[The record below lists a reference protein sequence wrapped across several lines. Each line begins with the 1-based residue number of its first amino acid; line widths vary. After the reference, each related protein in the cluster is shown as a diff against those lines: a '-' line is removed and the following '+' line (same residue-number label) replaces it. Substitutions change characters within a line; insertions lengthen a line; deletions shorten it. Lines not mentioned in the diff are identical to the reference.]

1 MDFVNRIGYDN
12 FVWWLGVVEDDRDP
26 LKMGRCRVR
35 IFGSHNP
42 NLDLIPTDSLPWAS
56 PVNPTNNSKK
66 IDTPLPGEYIL
77 GFFLDGL
84 SSQVPVMLGVVPGI
98 AQEDPKTGTGFSPLA
113 REYNNP
119 GIIKLDQDKT
129 PVLPGTA
136 NGKTATGSTANNMS
150 LQQVGKPS
158 IPQNAVTANNTI
170 IAWTN
175 SNLVHAC
182 DFRFLINLGDL
193 NIGTIEN
200 PFTLIE
206 QSIANAKNKAAAMI
220 RVLLTQLLTNFRLAF
235 TGIIAALNLDPT
247 GQVAKVVSQAREVIR
262 TINYYS
268 RRLAEIVGSVA
279 LVISLIQELR
289 QVIEWIRTLP
299 SKILAL
305 LRDCLTT
312 FQSAVVSAVGQIA
325 ALPGQV
331 TNGLSGT
338 FEELK
343 TSVGDLVSEAEAA
356 QVSAN
361 IPNTLI
367 TIITSPTDANNV
379 NVITDYI
386 TTEYPNS
393 NVIIQN
399 TDDATYNVANSSTP

>member
-26 LKMGRCRVR
+26 LQMGRCRVR

-42 NLDLIPTDSLPWAS
+42 NLNLIPTDSLPWAS

-84 SSQVPVMLGVVPGI
+84 SSQFPVMLGVVPGI
-98 AQEDPKTGTGFSPLA
+98 AQEYPKTGTGFSPLA

-119 GIIKLDQDKT
+119 GVIKLDKENT
-129 PVLPGTA
+129 PVLPA
-136 NGKTATGSTANNMS
+136 VANNMS

-158 IPQNAVTANNTI
+158 VPQNAVTTNNTI
-170 IAWTN
+170 VGWTN

-182 DFRFLINLGDL
+182 DFRFLLNLGDL
-193 NIGTIEN
+193 NIGVIEN
-200 PFTLIE
+200 PFRLIE
-206 QSIANAKNKAAAMI
+206 QAIAGAKNKAAAMI
-220 RVLLTQLLTNFRLAF
+220 RTFLAQLLSTFRLAF

-247 GQVAKVVSQAREVIR
+247 GQIAKIVSQAREVIR

-268 RRLAEIVGSVA
+268 RKLAEIVGSIA
-279 LVISLIQELR
+279 LVIALVQELK
-289 QVIEWIRTLP
+289 QVIDWIKSLP
-299 SKILAL
+299 AKVLAL
-305 LRDCLTT
+305 LKDCLLT
-312 FQSAVVSAVGQIA
+312 FQNAVKTATSQIS

-331 TNGLSGT
+331 TNGLTEAFG
-338 FEELK
+338 ELK
-343 TSVGDLVSEAEAA
+343 SSVGGLISEAESA
-356 QVSAN
+356 QSSAN

-367 TIITSPTDANNV
+367 TIITTPTDANNV
-379 NVITDYI
+379 NVITEYI
-386 TTEYPNS
+386 TSQYPNS

-399 TDDATYNVANSSTP
+399 ADAASFNVANSSTP

>member
-26 LKMGRCRVR
+26 LQMGRCRVR

-42 NLDLIPTDSLPWAS
+42 NLNLIPTDSLPWAS

-84 SSQVPVMLGVVPGI
+84 SCQFPVMLGVVPGI
-98 AQEDPKTGTGFSPLA
+98 AQEEPRTATGFSPLA

-119 GIIKLDQDKT
+119 EIIKLNQNNT

-170 IAWTN
+170 ISWTN
-175 SNLVHAC
+175 SNLVHSC
-182 DFRFLINLGDL
+182 DFRFLINISEL
-193 NIGTIEN
+193 NIGAIEN

-206 QSIANAKNKAAAMI
+206 QSIAKAKNKAAALI
-220 RVLLTQLLTNFRLAF
+220 RVLLAQLLDQFRISF
-235 TGIIAALNLDPT
+235 QGIIVALNLDPT
-247 GQVAKVVSQAREVIR
+247 GQVAKVVSQARQVIR

-268 RRLAEIVGSVA
+268 RKLAEIIGSVA
-279 LVISLIQELR
+279 LIIAFIQELK
-289 QVIEWIRTLP
+289 QIVEWIRTLP
-299 SKILAL
+299 TKILAM
-305 LRDCLTT
+305 LRECLTT
-312 FQSAVVSAVGQIA
+312 FQRAIVTATNQIA
-325 ALPGQV
+325 AIPGQI
-331 TNGLSGT
+331 TSGLPET
-338 FEELK
+338 FQELES
-343 TSVGDLVSEAEAA
+343 SVGDLVSEAEAA

-367 TIITSPTDANNV
+367 TIITSPTNANNV

-393 NVIIQN
+393 NVIISN
-399 TDDATYNVANSSTP
+399 TSDATYNVANSSTP